1 MQHLQQLFTSCQ
13 ILLYLLD
20 LRNYALT
27 LIYLQ
32 IIVFLFLEQPSM
44 EIIQLIEQLL
54 EVSLLLGKDL
64 LCRH

>member
-1 MQHLQQLFTSCQ
+1 MQHLQQLFTSRQ